1 MLDKKKIV
9 KLLNEIADM
18 MEFKGENQFK
28 VGAFRNG
35 ANTLRTIESLDN
47 VIAEKKLNEIKGI
60 GKSLQSVIYEFAEN
74 GISTLH
80 DELKKDFPDGIDDLF
95 KIKGMGPKKVQ
106 MLFTDLGISN
116 ITQLEEAVK
125 QNKLNGLKGFTESLI
140 NSLPDEIN
148 KIRENKKYI
157 LINRALEISDS
168 VINEMKLLN
177 SVLKIEPTGDLRR
190 GRETFSLLTFIALI
204 KKGTEFLKETTGKFN
219 AVNEEGII
227 SIQGMGEIPVKI
239 FYFDEPSDYD
249 RGLVVTTGSFEFVNK
264 IFGLKELKGKDESEI
279 FENAKI
285 PYLIPEMREEEFFS
299 VKDKKLKENSDLT
312 PGNLKGLLHWHT
324 TWSDGR
330 DTLENMLSEA
340 EKLQFTFA
348 AVCDHSKSAAYA
360 NGLKEERVKSQKEEL
375 EKLKDKYKL
384 RIFQGIESDILA
396 DGSLDYP
403 DEFLP
408 HFDFIVASVH
418 SRFNL
423 DEKEMTARIIR
434 AVENPYTDLLG
445 HPSGRLLLARDPYKI
460 DTKKIIDAC
469 AANLVAIE
477 INSHPKRL
485 DLDWRWIYY
494 AREKGC
500 MLSINADAHS
510 TEEISMLKYGIMMGR
525 KGGLMSSEVINC
537 LTPDSFINFLNRKV
551 KRKFND

>member
-1 MLDKKKIV
+1 MPDKKKII

-35 ANTLRTIESLDN
+35 ANSLRSIESLDN
-47 VIAEKKLNEIKGI
+47 IIADKKLGEIKGI
-60 GKSLQSVIYEFAEN
+60 GKGLQSVIYEFSEN
-74 GISTLH
+74 GNSSLY
-80 DELKKDFPDGIDDLF
+80 DELKKDFPEGIDDLF

-106 MLFTDLGISN
+106 LLFSDLGISN
-116 ITQLEEAVK
+116 ITQLEEAVE
-125 QNKLNGLKGFTESLI
+125 QSKLNGLKGFTETLI
-140 NSLPDEIN
+140 NSLQDEIN

-157 LINRALEISDS
+157 LLDRALEASDFI
-168 VINEMKLLN
+168 INEIKSLK
-177 SVLKIEPTGDLRR
+177 SVLKIEATGDLRR
-190 GRETFSLLTFIALI
+190 GRETISLLTFIALI
-204 KKGTEFLKETTGKFN
+204 NKGTEFLKETGSKYS
-219 AVNEEGII
+219 AVNEEGDIII
-227 SIQGMGEIPVKI
+227 SGMAEIPVKI
-239 FYFDEPSDYD
+239 FYFDEKTDYE
-249 RGLVVTTGSFEFVNK
+249 RALLVTTGSFEFVNK
-264 IFGLKELKGKDESEI
+264 IFGMKELKGNSEEEI
-279 FENAKI
+279 FNNAKI
-285 PYLIPEMREEEFFS
+285 PYVIPEMREEEFLL

-312 PGNLKGLLHWHT
+312 LNQLKGLLHWHT
-324 TWSDGR
+324 TYSDGR
-330 DTLENMLSEA
+330 DTLESMLGQA
-340 EKLQFTFA
+340 EKLKFTFA
-348 AVCDHSKSAAYA
+348 AVCDHSKAAAYA
-360 NGLKEERVKSQKEEL
+360 NGLKEERVIAQKEEI
-375 EKLKDKYKL
+375 EKLRGRYDLK
-384 RIFQGIESDILA
+384 IFQGIESDILS

-434 AVENPYTDLLG
+434 AIENPYTDLLG

-469 AANLVAIE
+469 AANFVAIE

-500 MLSINADAHS
+500 MFSINADAHS
-510 TEEISMLKYGIMMGR
+510 IEDISMLKYGIMMGR
-525 KGGLMSSEVINC
+525 KGGLMSREVINC
-537 LTPDSFINFLNRKV
+537 YEPDTFKKFLNRKV
-551 KRKFND
+551 KRKFSD

>member
-1 MLDKKKIV
+1 MADKKKII

-35 ANTLRTIESLDN
+35 ANSLRSIESLDN
-47 VIAEKKLNEIKGI
+47 IIADKKLGEIKGI
-60 GKSLQSVIYEFAEN
+60 GKGLQSVIYEFSEN
-74 GISTLH
+74 GNSSLY
-80 DELKKDFPDGIDDLF
+80 DELKKEFPEGVDDLF

-106 MLFTDLGISN
+106 LLFSDLGISN

-125 QNKLNGLKGFTESLI
+125 QNKLNGLKGFSETLI
-140 NSLPDEIN
+140 NSLQDEIN

-157 LINRALEISDS
+157 LLDRALEASDFI
-168 VINEMKLLN
+168 INEIKSLK
-177 SVLKIEPTGDLRR
+177 SVLKIEATGDLRR
-190 GRETFSLLTFIALI
+190 GRETISLLTFIALI
-204 KKGTEFLKETTGKFN
+204 NKGTEFLKETGSKYS
-219 AVNEEGII
+219 AVNEEGDII
-227 SIQGMGEIPVKI
+227 IQGMAEIPVKI
-239 FYFDEPSDYD
+239 FYFDEKTDYE
-249 RGLVVTTGSFEFVNK
+249 RALLVTTGSFEFVNK
-264 IFGLKELKGKDESEI
+264 IFGLKVLKGESEEEI
-279 FENAKI
+279 FQNAKI
-285 PYLIPEMREEEFFS
+285 PYVIPEMREEEYVL
-299 VKDKKLKENSDLT
+299 VKDKKLKENSDL
-312 PGNLKGLLHWHT
+312 NLNQLKGLLHWHT
-324 TWSDGR
+324 TYSDGR
-330 DTLENMLSEA
+330 DSLESMLGQA
-340 EKLQFTFA
+340 EKMNFTFA
-348 AVCDHSKSAAYA
+348 AVCDHSKAAAYA
-360 NGLKEERVKSQKEEL
+360 NGLKEERVIAQKEEI
-375 EKLKDKYKL
+375 EKLRSRYKL
-384 RIFQGIESDILA
+384 KIFQGIESDILS

-434 AVENPYTDLLG
+434 AIENPYTDLLG

-469 AANLVAIE
+469 AANFVAIE

-500 MLSINADAHS
+500 MFSINADAHS
-510 TEEISMLKYGIMMGR
+510 IEDISKLKYGIMMGR

-537 LTPDSFINFLNRKV
+537 YELEAFKKFLTRKV
-551 KRKFND
+551 KRNFND